1 MTDKK
6 QNTEGLQPRPPV
18 VVVVGHV
25 DHGKTT
31 LLDFIRKASV
41 ADKEA
46 GGITQ
51 SVGAY
56 EVEHDGKKI
65 TFIDT
70 PGHEAFSSMREKGTA
85 IADIAVLVV
94 AATEGIK
101 PQTTEVID
109 ILKKTKTPYIVAI
122 TKIDSPNADIEKVK
136 NELLAAEVP
145 LEGAG
150 GDVSWQAVSGKT
162 GEGVSELLELIILVA
177 EVIGLTFDPGA
188 HANGF
193 VLEAEKSDKRGII
206 AHIILK
212 NGVLKRGDEMVTKGA
227 NSKTKILEDFTG
239 RPVKEILPSSPAT
252 VGSFDNLPRSGD
264 EFWADA
270 VDIEVVGVVGGETPA
285 ELTQTIRIKSEEES
299 QGNIKAVLRA
309 DSVGSLEALK
319 QVLKALVEMKEASVG
334 EITDSDVQFATS
346 TGSIVVGFRV
356 KSVKSAQKLADAQGV
371 KIITS
376 DIIYKLVEAVESID
390 ISEEEAVK
398 GGTLEVL
405 AIFNSTASK
414 QTIGGKVIEGT
425 MGHNAPVQIIRE
437 DEIIGKGRIKSL
449 QTGKEDVKEVSSGS
463 ESGLVVGTETKIE
476 KGDLLKIV

>member
-1 MTDKK
+1 MADKK
-6 QNTEGLQPRPPV
+6 QNTGKTQLRPPV

-31 LLDFIRKASV
+31 LLDFIRKANV

-70 PGHEAFSSMREKGTA
+70 PGHEAFSLMREKGTA

-136 NELLAAEVP
+136 NELLAADVP

-150 GDVSWQAVSGKT
+150 GDVSWQAISGKT
-162 GEGVSELLELIILVA
+162 GEGVSKLLDLIILVA

-193 VLEAEKSDKRGII
+193 VLEAQKSDKRGII

-227 NSKTKILEDFTG
+227 SSKTKILEDFTG
-239 RPVKEILPSSPAT
+239 KPVKEILPSSPAT
-252 VGSFDNLPRSGD
+252 VGSFDNLPKSGD

-270 VDIEVVGVVGGETPA
+270 VDIEVVGIIGGET
-285 ELTQTIRIKSEEES
+285 
-299 QGNIKAVLRA
+299 
-309 DSVGSLEALK
+309 
-319 QVLKALVEMKEASVG
+319 
-334 EITDSDVQFATS
+334 
-346 TGSIVVGFRV
+346 
-356 KSVKSAQKLADAQGV
+356 SA
-371 KIITS
+371 
-376 DIIYKLVEAVESID
+376 
-390 ISEEEAVK
+390 
-398 GGTLEVL
+398 
-405 AIFNSTASK
+405 
-414 QTIGGKVIEGT
+414 
-425 MGHNAPVQIIRE
+425 
-437 DEIIGKGRIKSL
+437 
-449 QTGKEDVKEVSSGS
+449 
-463 ESGLVVGTETKIE
+463 
-476 KGDLLKIV
+476 